1 MSFDGYHA
9 LLFDCDGTI
18 ADSMPLHLRAWNEAL
33 NPHGAHMTE
42 QLHDEWAGRPTAKIV
57 EMLNEKFQLHMPVEK
72 TVDAKESAYLRLMPS
87 VLAVPEVLDVIKE
100 YHGKIPLAVVSGSPR
115 ASVIKTL
122 SHLGLRD
129 RFDVVLGS
137 EDYSPGKPSPNC
149 YLEAARRVGVT
160 PERCLVFEDAELG
173 VMAAQAAKMAYV
185 RVNPRLGQ
193 LPDPAR
199 I

>member
-1 MSFDGYHA
+1 MSFDDYRA

-33 NPHGAHMTE
+33 NPQGARMTE

-57 EMLNEKFQLHMPVEK
+57 EMLNEKFGLRMPVEK
-72 TVDAKESAYLRLMPS
+72 TVEAKESAYLGLMPS
-87 VLAVPEVLDVIKE
+87 VQAVPEILDVIKE
-100 YHGKIPLAVVSGSPR
+100 HHGKIPLAVVSGSPR

-122 SHLGLRD
+122 NHLGLFD
-129 RFDVVLGS
+129 RFDAVLGA

-149 YLEAARRVGVT
+149 YLEAARRLGVP
-160 PERCLVFEDAELG
+160 PEKCLVFEDAELG

-185 RVNPRLGQ
+185 RVDPRSGR

-199 I
+199 V

>member
-1 MSFDGYHA
+1 MSFDGFHA

-57 EMLNEKFQLHMPVEK
+57 EMLNQKFNLHMPIEK
-72 TVDAKESAYLRLMPS
+72 TVDAKESAYLKLMPS

-122 SHLGLRD
+122 NHLGLRD

-137 EDYSPGKPSPNC
+137 EDYSPGKPNPNC
-149 YLEAARRVGVT
+149 YLEAARRLAVP
-160 PERCLVFEDAELG
+160 PEKCLVFEDAELG

-185 RVNPRLGQ
+185 RVNPRLGR

-199 I
+199 V